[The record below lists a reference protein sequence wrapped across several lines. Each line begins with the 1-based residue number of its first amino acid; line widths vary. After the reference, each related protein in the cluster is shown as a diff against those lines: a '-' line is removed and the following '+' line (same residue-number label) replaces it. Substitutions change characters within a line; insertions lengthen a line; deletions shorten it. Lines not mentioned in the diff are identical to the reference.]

1 VRCDQNLQESGKEKN
16 NLLLTFWFTI
26 LHEFARKKEEEEIF
40 CHNNPAFSDE
50 KIIKYP

>member
-1 VRCDQNLQESGKEKN
+1 VIKIFKNLGKKRIIFF
-16 NLLLTFWFTI
+16 LTFWFTI
-26 LHEFARKKEEEEIF
+26 LHEFARKEEEEEIF

>member
-1 VRCDQNLQESGKEKN
+1 MVMVSVIFWGEKFRQNVKK
-16 NLLLTFWFTI
+16 
-26 LHEFARKKEEEEIF
+26 RKKEKKKTEEIF